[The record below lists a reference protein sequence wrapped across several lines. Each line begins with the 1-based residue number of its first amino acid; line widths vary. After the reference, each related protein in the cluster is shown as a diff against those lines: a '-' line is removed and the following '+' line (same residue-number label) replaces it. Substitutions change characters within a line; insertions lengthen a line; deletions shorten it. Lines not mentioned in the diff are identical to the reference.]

1 MMEDHI
7 LGNLHN
13 ELFSINSEDK
23 YAAFQSMARSL
34 TYSLFI
40 KILLKTAQLSSMHFA
55 LTPSH
60 SLYPLSFFIKA
71 RILLQFFSQ
80 AFLILYMFPPFSFV
94 FINALMTSNNLLTNM
109 FFSLKNVSPYFYF
122 YNARE
127 LSVSL

>member
-1 MMEDHI
+1 MMENHI

-40 KILLKTAQLSSMHFA
+40 KILLKTAQLSSMHFT

-60 SLYPLSFFIKA
+60 SLYPL
-71 RILLQFFSQ
+71 LFS
-80 AFLILYMFPPFSFV
+80 
-94 FINALMTSNNLLTNM
+94 
-109 FFSLKNVSPYFYF
+109 
-122 YNARE
+122 
-127 LSVSL
+127 

>member
-60 SLYPLSFFIKA
+60 SLYPLFFFHKGKNTLAIFQPSVPHFVYVSA
-71 RILLQFFSQ
+71 IFFRFHKCFNDFQ
-80 AFLILYMFPPFSFV
+80 
-94 FINALMTSNNLLTNM
+94 
-109 FFSLKNVSPYFYF
+109 
-122 YNARE
+122 
-127 LSVSL
+127 